1 VKGWRAH
8 YGGEVGGKILEKW
21 WRETITQRRRGK
33 EDAEGSEKNVGCLVG
48 AHIYG
53 CDMKRKDAGGVMW
66 GFAGEVV
73 MPREAGHLALIYG
86 VLEIDVHGIYSSYL
100 KASRIAR
107 SRQE

>member
-1 VKGWRAH
+1 VRLKRKDA
-8 YGGEVGGKILEKW
+8 GEVVEGDAHAETQW
-21 WRETITQRRRGK
+21 TITQRRRGR

-73 MPREAGHLALIYG
+73 MPREAGHLAPTLWC
-86 VLEIDVHGIYSSYL
+86 
-100 KASRIAR
+100 A
-107 SRQE
+107 